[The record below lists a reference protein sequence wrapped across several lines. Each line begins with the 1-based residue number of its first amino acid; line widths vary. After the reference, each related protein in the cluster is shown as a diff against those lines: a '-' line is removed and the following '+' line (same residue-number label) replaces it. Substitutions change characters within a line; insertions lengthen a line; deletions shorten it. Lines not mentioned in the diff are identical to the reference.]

1 MGGEEGLGEDSV
13 PIPTKLGRSGTMQ
26 AQKSPLVLTALL
38 GGKELEGRN
47 ILGCEVAFDVTLDHT
62 QEPPLQLLHLR
73 IFISPGTLPTKA
85 ISFPQSILFTQ
96 VLKVIPYPSAA
107 NGFFLL
113 PSCSGASGVH
123 FLTMC
128 VRDVAIAL
136 VWGR

>member
-1 MGGEEGLGEDSV
+1 MGLGEDSV

-26 AQKSPLVLTALL
+26 TQKSQLVLTALL
-38 GGKELEGRN
+38 GGKELEWRN
-47 ILGCEVAFDVTLDHT
+47 ILGCDVALDVTLDHT
-62 QEPPLQLLHLR
+62 QEPTLQLPHVR

-85 ISFPQSILFTQ
+85 ISFPQSILFPQ

-107 NGFFLL
+107 NGFFLF

-128 VRDVAIAL
+128 VWDVAIGL